1 MFRRCYNVRFKRFVL
16 SFYNEA
22 RSATIRECG
31 EFQQLSKGILMAYD
45 KLFFLVK
52 YKEHRPET
60 RKVCSIHLY
69 CYN

>member
-31 EFQQLSKGILMAYD
+31 ECQQLHKDILIAYD
-45 KLFFLVK
+45 
-52 YKEHRPET
+52 E
-60 RKVCSIHLY
+60 
-69 CYN
+69 